1 MATITDFN
9 GDDLQAAIASGTV
22 LVDFWAPWCGP
33 CRSLGT
39 MLETHIVPKAGDDVS
54 ILKVNIDES
63 QELAAEFGIQSIPAL
78 LVFKNGEQVAEFQGI
93 PRPNELLDAL
103 A

>member
-9 GDDLQAAIASGTV
+9 GDDFQAAIASGTV

-33 CRSLGT
+33 CKMQGGI
-39 MLETHIVPKAGDDVS
+39 LETHVAPKAGDDVT
-54 ILKVNIDES
+54 ILKVNVDEN

-78 LVFKNGEQVAEFQGI
+78 LVFKNGEQVAEFQGVT
-93 PRPNELLDAL
+93 RPDDLLDVL